1 MRTLLQDL
9 RYGFRMLWKSPG
21 FTLVTVLALALGIGA
36 NTAIFSVV
44 NTVLLRPLPFERPEQ
59 LVLLWET
66 HPFGKQLGYEHLPGS
81 TANFTDWRR
90 QQSELFEGMAA
101 LDSWNVALTGR
112 DEPQRLTGVKA
123 SANLFS
129 LLRVEPAAG
138 RGFRAEDERPG
149 ANRVVVISHG
159 LWQRRFGSDPSVLN
173 QTLTL
178 DGDSYTIVG
187 IMPAAVTFPQDMGL
201 PAFFDFSAKTD
212 LWTPYALTD
221 EETQNRG
228 SHHIAVVG
236 RLRDGVTIAQAET
249 QLNNL
254 ALQLEA
260 QYPDDN
266 KDWRVAAVSLHEQV
280 VGKSRLAILI
290 LLGAVGFVLLI
301 ACANVANLLL
311 ARATARQKEI
321 AIRTA
326 LGATR
331 WRVVR
336 QMLTES
342 VLLAL
347 VGGTLGVWLAMWGV
361 DLLVALSPGNL
372 PRPAEIGIDR
382 RVLGYTFLIS
392 LATGVLFGL
401 LPALHSSR
409 PDFND
414 ALKEGGRSGS
424 ASPRRQRARSLLVV
438 SEVALALILLISAG
452 LLLKSFVGLQNVQP
466 GFAPDNLLTV
476 EIGLPEQKYSDDKL
490 IANFYRQLI
499 ARVQALPGVAT
510 VGAVSHLPL
519 SGAEEID
526 GFSVEGRPDS
536 TETGFTQSADFRV
549 VAPDYFRAMGIP
561 LLRGRPFD
569 ARDRADAP
577 GVMIIDEAFAR
588 RFFPGEDP
596 LGKRVDE
603 DGSRTRHSFFQVVGV
618 AGSVKHSGLSADSR
632 PTMYVSY
639 EQSGWLSMTLT
650 VRAAAGDPAN
660 LAAAVRR
667 EVSAVDKDQ
676 PVTKISTM
684 AETFARAVA
693 PQRFN
698 MLLLG
703 IFAAV
708 AMILATVGI
717 YGVISY
723 TVSQRSREMGI
734 RIALGASRRDILKLV
749 VGQAMLMAL
758 VGVAVGLAGALALTR
773 FMSGLLYGV
782 SATDPLIF
790 VSISLLLAAVA
801 LVASYL
807 PARRAMKV
815 DPIIALH
822 YE

>member
-1 MRTLLQDL
+1 
-9 RYGFRMLWKSPG
+9 MLWKSPG

-81 TANFTDWRR
+81 TANFVDWRSR
-90 QQSELFEGMAA
+90 NDTFEGLAA
-101 LDSWNVALTGR
+101 LNSWNVALTGR

-138 RGFRAEDERPG
+138 RGFLADDERPG

-178 DGDSYTIVG
+178 DGDSYTVVG
-187 IMPAAVTFPQDMGL
+187 IMPAGVSFPQDMGM

-212 LWTPYALTD
+212 LWTPYVFTD
-221 EETQNRG
+221 RETQNRG

-236 RLRDGVTIAQAET
+236 RLKEGVRLEQAQA
-249 QLNNL
+249 QLDNI
-254 ALQLEA
+254 ARQLEE
-260 QYPDDN
+260 QHPQDN

-326 LGATR
+326 LGASR

-336 QMLTES
+336 QLLTES
-342 VLLAL
+342 VLLAF
-347 VGGTLGVWLAMWGV
+347 VGGALGVWLAMWGV

-382 RVLGYTFLIS
+382 RVLGYTFLVS
-392 LATGVLFGL
+392 LATGILFGL
-401 LPALHSSR
+401 IPALHSSR
-409 PDFND
+409 PDFSE
-414 ALKEGGRSGS
+414 ALKEGGRGASG
-424 ASPRRQRARSLLVV
+424 SPRRQRARSLLVV
-438 SEVALALILLISAG
+438 SEVALALVLLISAG
-452 LLLKSFVGLQNVQP
+452 LLLKSFVGLQKVQP

-476 EIGLPEQKYSDDKL
+476 EIGLPEQKYADDRR
-490 IANFYRQLI
+490 IADFYRQLI
-499 ARVQALPGVAT
+499 ARVQSLPGAEA

-526 GFSVEGRPDS
+526 GFSIEGRPDPR
-536 TETGFTQSADFRV
+536 EGGLVQSADFRV
-549 VAPDYFRAMGIP
+549 IAPDYFRAMGIP
-561 LLRGRPFD
+561 LLRGRAFD
-569 ARDRADAP
+569 ARDRADAT
-577 GVMIIDEAFAR
+577 GVMIIDETFAR

-596 LGKRVDE
+596 LGKRIDE
-603 DGSRTRHSFFQVVGV
+603 DGSRTRHSFFEVVGV
-618 AGSVKHSGLSADSR
+618 VGSVKHASLSADAR
-632 PTMYVSY
+632 PAMYVSY

-650 VRAAAGDPAN
+650 VRTAAGDPAN

-684 AETFARAVA
+684 GETFARAVA

-758 VGVAVGLAGALALTR
+758 VGVVVGLAGALALTR
-773 FMSGLLYGV
+773 LMSGLLYGV
-782 SATDPLIF
+782 SATDPSIF

-801 LVASYL
+801 LLASYL

>member
-21 FTLVTVLALALGIGA
+21 FTLVAVLALALGIGA

-66 HPFGKQLGYEHLPGS
+66 HPFGKQLGYEHLPVS
-81 TANFTDWRR
+81 TANFVDWRR
-90 QQSELFEGMAA
+90 QTDLFEGMAA
-101 LDSWNVALTGR
+101 LNAWNVVLTGS

-129 LLRVEPAAG
+129 LLRVQPMSG
-138 RGFRAEDERPG
+138 RGFLPEDEGAG
-149 ANRVVVISHG
+149 ANRVVVIGHG
-159 LWQRRFGSDPSVLN
+159 LWQRRFGSDASVLGR
-173 QTLTL
+173 TLTL
-178 DGDSYTIVG
+178 DGDSYTVVG
-187 IMPAAVTFPQDMGL
+187 IMPPRVSFPQDMGL

-212 LWTPYALTD
+212 LWTPYVFTD
-221 EETQNRG
+221 KETQNRG

-236 RLRDGVTIAQAET
+236 RLKEGVKIEQAQA
-249 QLNNL
+249 QLGNI
-254 ALQLEA
+254 ARQLEE
-260 QYPDDN
+260 QHPDDN
-266 KDWRVAAVSLHEQV
+266 KEWGVAVLSLHEQV

-331 WRVVR
+331 WRIVR
-336 QMLTES
+336 QLLTES

-347 VGGTLGVWLAMWGV
+347 GGGVLGIWLAMWGV

-372 PRPAEIGIDR
+372 PRPAEIGIDN
-382 RVLGYTFLIS
+382 RVLGYTFLVS
-392 LATGVLFGL
+392 LLTGVLFGL
-401 LPALHSSR
+401 IPALQSSR
-409 PDFND
+409 PDFNE
-414 ALKEGGRSGS
+414 ALKEGGRGGS
-424 ASPRRQRARSLLVV
+424 DSPRRRRARSLLVV
-438 SEVALALILLISAG
+438 SEVALALVLLISAG
-452 LLLKSFVGLQNVQP
+452 LLLKSFVSLQKVNP
-466 GFAPDNLLTV
+466 GFTPDNVLTV
-476 EIGLPEQKYSDDKL
+476 EIGLPEQKYADDKQ
-490 IANFYRQLI
+490 IADFYRQVI
-499 ARVQALPGVAT
+499 ARVKSLPGAEA

-526 GFSVEGRPDS
+526 GFSVEGR
-536 TETGFTQSADFRV
+536 TETVTGLTQSADFRIV
-549 VAPDYFRAMGIP
+549 SPDYFRAMQIP
-561 LLRGRPFD
+561 LLRGRHFD
-569 ARDRADAP
+569 ERDRSDAP
-577 GVMIIDEAFAR
+577 GAMIIDETLAR

-596 LGKRVDE
+596 LGKRIDE
-603 DGSRTRHSFFQVVGV
+603 DGSRDRHSFFTVVGV
-618 AGSVKHSGLSADSR
+618 VGSVKHSSLSAESR
-632 PTMYVSY
+632 PAMYLSY
-639 EQSGWLSMTLT
+639 EQSGWLNLTLT
-650 VRAAAGDPAN
+650 IRASGDPTN

-667 EVSAVDKDQ
+667 EVLAVDKDQ

-703 IFAAV
+703 LFAAV

-717 YGVISY
+717 YGVIAY
-723 TVSQRSREMGI
+723 TVSLRSREMGI
-734 RIALGASRRDILKLV
+734 RIALGASRVDILKLV
-749 VGQAMLMAL
+749 VGQAMLMAC
-758 VGVAVGLAGALALTR
+758 VGVGVGLAAALALTR
-773 FMSGLLYGV
+773 LMSGLLYGV

-790 VSISLLLAAVA
+790 ISISLLLAAVA
-801 LVASYL
+801 LLASYI

-815 DPIIALH
+815 DPITALH

>member
-1 MRTLLQDL
+1 VRTLLQDL
-9 RYGFRMLWKSPG
+9 RYGSRMLWKSPG

-66 HPFGKQLGYEHLPGS
+66 HPFGKQLGYDYLPGS
-81 TANFTDWRR
+81 TANFTDWRSR
-90 QQSELFEGMAA
+90 TDLFEGMAA
-101 LDSWNVALTGR
+101 LDSRNVVLTGR
-112 DEPQRLTGVKA
+112 DEPQRLTGVRA

-129 LLRVEPAAG
+129 LLRVKPMSG
-138 RGFRAEDERPG
+138 RVLVPEDERAG

-159 LWQRRFGSDPSVLN
+159 LWQRRFGSDPSVLG
-173 QTLTL
+173 TALTL
-178 DGDSYTIVG
+178 DGDSYTVVG
-187 IMPAAVTFPQDMGL
+187 IMPASVTFPQEMGL

-212 LWTPYALTD
+212 LWMPYALTD
-221 EETQNRG
+221 RETQNRG
-228 SHHIAVVG
+228 SHHIAVVA
-236 RLRDGVTIAQAET
+236 RLKDGATIGQAQA
-249 QLNNL
+249 QMDNL
-254 ALQLEA
+254 ARQLEE
-260 QYPDDN
+260 QHPDDN
-266 KDWRVAAVSLHEQV
+266 KDWRVAVVSLHEQV
-280 VGKSRLAILI
+280 VGKSRLVILI
-290 LLGAVGFVLLI
+290 LLGAVGCVLLI

-336 QMLTES
+336 QLLTES

-347 VGGTLGVWLAMWGV
+347 VGGALGIWLAMWGV

-382 RVLGYTFLIS
+382 SVLAYTFFIS
-392 LATGVLFGL
+392 LVTGVLFGL
-401 LPALHSSR
+401 IPALQSSR
-409 PDFND
+409 PDFNE
-414 ALKEGGRSGS
+414 ALKEGGRGASD
-424 ASPRRQRARSLLVV
+424 SPRRRRARGLLVV
-438 SEVALALILLISAG
+438 SEVALALVLLISAG
-452 LLLKSFVGLQNVQP
+452 LLLKSFISLQNVQP
-466 GFAPDNLLTV
+466 GFTPANVLTV
-476 EIGLPEQKYSDDKL
+476 EIGLPEQKYGDDKR
-490 IANFYRQLI
+490 IADFYRQVI
-499 ARVQALPGVAT
+499 ARVESLPGAEA

-526 GFSVEGRPDS
+526 GFSVEGR
-536 TETGFTQSADFRV
+536 TETAALLTQSADFRV
-549 VAPDYFRAMGIP
+549 VAPGYFRAMQIP
-561 LLRGRPFD
+561 LLRGRHFD
-569 ARDRADAP
+569 ERDRADAP
-577 GVMIIDEAFAR
+577 GVMLIDEAFAR

-596 LGKRVDE
+596 LGKRINE
-603 DGSRTRHSFFQVVGV
+603 DGSRTRRSFLTVVGV
-618 AGSVKHSGLSADSR
+618 VGSVKHSGLSAESR
-632 PTMYVSY
+632 PTMYLPY
-639 EQSGWLSMTLT
+639 EQSGWLTMTLT
-650 VRAAAGDPAN
+650 IRAAGDPTN

-667 EVSAVDKDQ
+667 EVLAVDKDQ

-684 AETFARAVA
+684 AETFGRAVA

-703 IFAAV
+703 LFAAV

-717 YGVISY
+717 YGVIAY

-734 RIALGASRRDILKLV
+734 RIALGASRADILKLV
-749 VGQAMLMAL
+749 VGQAMLMAS
-758 VGVAVGLAGALALTR
+758 VGVGVGLGGALVLTR

-782 SATDPLIF
+782 SATDPVIF
-790 VSISLLLAAVA
+790 VSISLLLALVA
-801 LVASYL
+801 LLASYI

-815 DPIIALH
+815 DPIVALH